1 MPAAIP
7 SRQLN
12 AAALLSAL
20 REELAAM
27 DDLLVQCERQFGRKS
42 FATHQVLGPLSA
54 AQWRRFHFVHSRH
67 HLKQVQRAV
76 R

>member
-1 MPAAIP
+1 
-7 SRQLN
+7 
-12 AAALLSAL
+12 
-20 REELAAM
+20 
-27 DDLLVQCERQFGRKS
+27 
-42 FATHQVLGPLSA
+42 LSA